1 MVEFL
6 EFLRLMSR
14 IGVGISVVALV
25 IAVIVFILQVLRSL

>member
-14 IGVGISVVALV
+14 IGVCICVVALV
-25 IAVIVFILQVLRSL
+25 VAAIVYFLLMLLSQ